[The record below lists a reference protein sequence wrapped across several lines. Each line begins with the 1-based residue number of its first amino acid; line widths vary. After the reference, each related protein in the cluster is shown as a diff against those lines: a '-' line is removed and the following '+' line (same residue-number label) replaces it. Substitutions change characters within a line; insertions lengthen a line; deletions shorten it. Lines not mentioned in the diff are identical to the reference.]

1 MRETLRHRLLRYA
14 IVLAIVAVVGGIFVR
29 REYLADGGAS
39 AETTPIEVGRA
50 APDFELE
57 TRDGNVRL
65 SDFRGR
71 AVIVNF
77 WATWCAP
84 CRREMPD
91 LQAAYEGHAAAG
103 DLVVLAVNVTSAD
116 SRSAAEAF
124 VDEFGLTFPIAFDVS
139 GEVTQRYGVLGLP
152 ASFFVDGDGILRART
167 YGPLSAELLTDGLA
181 AAGLR

>member
-1 MRETLRHRLLRYA
+1 MGESLRHRLLRYA

-29 REYLADGGAS
+29 REYLADRGAFAES
-39 AETTPIEVGRA
+39 APLEVGRP
-50 APDFELE
+50 APDFALE
-57 TRDGNVRL
+57 TGDGAVRL
-65 SDFRGR
+65 SDLRGR

-91 LQAAYEGHAAAG
+91 LQAAHEAHALAD

-116 SRSAAEAF
+116 SRTAAEAF
-124 VDEFGLTFPIAFDVS
+124 VDELGLTFPIAFDVA

-152 ASFFVDGDGILRART
+152 ASFFIDGDGILRART
-167 YGPLSAELLTDGLA
+167 YGPLSPELLADGLA
-181 AAGLR
+181 SAGLR